1 MPRPK
6 RRPHRFIPI
15 ARSHIEEQV
24 PALKNAPLRFTQLDG
39 PPGAPRYAAF
49 AAKCTTNDCPYGVP
63 PTISE
68 AGRCPICD
76 CRFRCSARV
85 LMNRDGDI
93 IQTMESTIRW
103 G

>member
-6 RRPHRFIPI
+6 RRPHHLIPV
-15 ARSHIEEQV
+15 ARDYIEAQV
-24 PALKNAPLRFTQLDG
+24 PELKNAPLRFRQLDG
-39 PPGAPRYAAF
+39 PAGGPRYAAF
-49 AAKCTTNDCPYGVP
+49 AAKCTTNDCPYNIP
-63 PTISE
+63 PTVSE

-85 LMNRDGDI
+85 LLNRDGDI
-93 IQTMESTIRW
+93 IQTTQSTIRW